1 MVFARQYKVTS
12 HQASSV
18 AYSGV
23 VDMFLISFTDCGKI
37 LSESV
42 SVWFQVFGTTL
53 TSHRNKSS
61 VSVSP
66 LTPPHPHPQSF
77 GGVVHQYI

>member
-1 MVFARQYKVTS
+1 MVYARQYKVTS

-18 AYSGV
+18 ACSGV

-37 LSESV
+37 LSETI

-66 LTPPHPHPQSF
+66 HTSLPHPTQSF
-77 GGVVHQYI
+77 SGIVHQYI